1 MATDSWALAVDEQE
15 AAVKSVSGFSSRRGE
30 RSRRAQHFRT
40 ECPKVLDLYREQ
52 ESE

>member
-1 MATDSWALAVDEQE
+1 MKKFIFVLDITVIKRDEG
-15 AAVKSVSGFSSRRGE
+15 K
-30 RSRRAQHFRT
+30 QHFRT